1 MNGGDCLTND
11 RSEALKL
18 IKGKR
23 CEVLGL
29 GISNIPLC
37 KFLCQNGVGT
47 VIGRDKKSEAELG
60 QSAKELKALGVQL
73 VTGAAYFES
82 IGGNEPEN
90 TVIFRSPGIRPDTDE
105 IKNALSKGATLSS
118 EMELFF
124 ELTPTEIIAV
134 TGSDGKTT
142 TTTLIGKLLQH
153 EFEKDGSGRRVF
165 VGGNIGE
172 PLLPKVFEM
181 NPDDISVVELSSFQL
196 MTMKRSPDRA
206 VITNVTPNHLN
217 WHTDMNEYT
226 ESKKNICRYSSCKHL
241 TVNRENEATALIG
254 KDSDIDVTY
263 FSSERSSYEDTA
275 FKNNKNVTAV
285 FERDGNVIFSDGE
298 REETLIKT
306 SQIKLPGRHNL
317 QNYMSAI
324 SATRGLVSNETVADI
339 AETFGGVEH
348 RCEFVRE
355 LHGVKYYNS
364 SIDSSPT
371 RTEAALSA
379 FNQKVIVICGGSDK
393 GVAFDTLA
401 SALCDRAKAVV
412 LTGQTSDKIKS
423 AILDCHKY
431 TDGLF
436 GIIEQNN
443 FSEAVLAASGVAT
456 ENDIVILSPAC
467 ASFDAFKNFEERG
480 KKFKE
485 IINKL
490 E

>member
-1 MNGGDCLTND
+1 MTTH

-37 KFLCQNGVGT
+37 KFLCQNGAGT
-47 VIGRDKKSEAELG
+47 VIGRDKKGESELG
-60 QSAKELKALGVQL
+60 QSEKELKSLGVQL
-73 VTGAAYFES
+73 VTGDSYLDD

-90 TVIFRSPGIRPDTDE
+90 TVIFRSPGMRPDIEE
-105 IKNALSKGATLSS
+105 IKNAISKGATLSS

-153 EFEKDGSGRRVF
+153 EFEKDGSRRRVF

-241 TVNRENEATALIG
+241 TVNRENEATAIIG
-254 KDSDIDVTY
+254 KYSDIDVTY
-263 FSSERSSYEDTA
+263 FSSEGNYYEDTV
-275 FKNNKNVTAV
+275 FKNDKNVTAV

-298 REETLIKT
+298 QEETVIKT

-401 SALCDRAKAVV
+401 NALCDKAKAVV
-412 LTGQTSDKIKS
+412 LTGQTADKIKS
-423 AILDCHKY
+423 AILECPKY
-431 TDGLF
+431 SDGLF
-436 GIIEQNN
+436 DIIEKSN
-443 FSEAVLAASGVAT
+443 FREAVLSAAGAAAK
-456 ENDIVILSPAC
+456 EDIVILSPAC
-467 ASFDAFKNFEERG
+467 ASFDAFKNFDERG

-485 IINKL
+485 IIN
-490 E
+490 EME